1 MSIDQTPVINSFHGK
16 YAFLSNA
23 YQAPVK
29 CVGIAFRNAEAAY
42 QALKYT
48 DQEIREQFCDLDAR
62 EAKLFG
68 RELEQKPDWD
78 EWNQKK
84 VDIMLS
90 VVYAKFDQNPELQEK
105 LLETGNAILVQGG
118 AKNDS
123 FWSVSAKT
131 GTGKNYMGAI
141 LMHVRETLK
150 ALREDADQVEG
161 DVRETED

>member
-23 YQAPVK
+23 YPVPVK
-29 CVGIAFRNAEAAY
+29 CVGITFQNAEAAY

-118 AKNDS
+118 LKNDL
-123 FWSVSAKT
+123 FWGVSTET
-131 GTGKNYMGAI
+131 GTGENYMGAI
-141 LMHVRETLK
+141 LMHVRKTLK
-150 ALREDADQVEG
+150 ALRKDADQVEG
-161 DVRETED
+161 DVQETED

>member
-1 MSIDQTPVINSFHGK
+1 MSIDQTPVINSFCGK

-23 YQAPVK
+23 YPAPVK
-29 CVGIAFRNAEAAY
+29 CVGITFQNAEAAY
-42 QALKYT
+42 QALKYR
-48 DQEIREQFCDLDAR
+48 DQEIREQFCNLEAR

-84 VDIMLS
+84 VDVMLS
-90 VVYAKFDQNPELQEK
+90 VVYAKFDQNLELQEK

-123 FWSVSAKT
+123 FWGVSAKT
-131 GTGKNYMGAI
+131 GAGENRMGAI
-141 LMHVRETLK
+141 LMHVRKTLK
-150 ALREDADQVEG
+150 ALREDAEQVEV
-161 DVRETED
+161 DVQEKEN